1 MADDFSDLGQDE
13 DQEEIPD
20 WTEQGGDDPFDQLRR
35 KSARSGAMHDEMAE
49 DDEFFESSSS
59 LSFSLSN
66 FTPTQRLIL
75 AVLILLD
82 VLAVGFGLLVI
93 TGVI

>member
-1 MADDFSDLGQDE
+1 MTDDFSNLRQDE

-20 WTEQGGDDPFDQLRR
+20 WTEQGGDDAFDQLRR
-35 KSARSGAMHDEMAE
+35 KSARTGAMHDEMAE
-49 DDEFFESSSS
+49 DEEFFESSSS
-59 LSFSLSN
+59 LSFSLGN